1 MYKPTKSNSMAGYI
15 KQEMKDLNGSG
26 KNPTC
31 YRMKRR
37 GQVSN
42 QELARILARGGSG
55 LAQGDVM
62 HVLIALSEVFP
73 TLLADGNSI
82 TIDGIGTFYAGIGL
96 ADDKRTKAGNDP
108 GAEAFD
114 DDGPQRNAQ
123 SLEVKR
129 IVFNADKGLIAETGK
144 QCKLSKLGVS
154 RLHVSPYSP
163 SQRLQLLQNYL
174 KTHPYIRIPEY
185 MALTGLSHTT
195 AVQELK
201 RWREDPA
208 TGLTTEGKRNGL
220 VYVHRKTEEEA

>member
-1 MYKPTKSNSMAGYI
+1 
-15 KQEMKDLNGSG
+15 
-26 KNPTC
+26 
-31 YRMKRR
+31 
-37 GQVSN
+37 
-42 QELARILARGGSG
+42 
-55 LAQGDVM
+55 M

-96 ADDKRTKAGNDP
+96 ADDKRTNAGNHP

-129 IVFNADKGLIAETGK
+129 IGFNADKGLIAETGK

-154 RLHVSPYSP
+154 RLHVSPYAP
-163 SQRLQLLQNYL
+163 SERLQRLQNYL

-185 MALTGLSHTT
+185 MNLTGLSHTT

-208 TGLTTEGKRNGL
+208 TGITSEGKRNGL
-220 VYVHRKTEEEA
+220 VYVCRKTEEEA